1 VTAIELRSAPGRLE
15 VFSPQTSEGAY
26 RVVIIDNDV
35 NTYEQVIQICM
46 KALGIHYR
54 DALEIAIA
62 VDQNG
67 RAEVFE
73 GSQADAEAVASVI
86 RTIGIEV
93 LVVPAA

>member
-1 VTAIELRSAPGRLE
+1 MTTLELRSAPGRLE

-46 KALGIHYR
+46 KALGIQYR
-54 DALEIAIA
+54 DALEIDIA

-73 GSQADAEAVASVI
+73 GSQPDAEAVASVI

-93 LVVPAA
+93 LVVPAT